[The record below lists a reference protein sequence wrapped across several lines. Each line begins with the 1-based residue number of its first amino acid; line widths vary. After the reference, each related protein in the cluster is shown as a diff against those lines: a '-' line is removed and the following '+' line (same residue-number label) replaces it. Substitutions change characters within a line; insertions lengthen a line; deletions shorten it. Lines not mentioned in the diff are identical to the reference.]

1 MGSNIFHGDPI
12 LDLGSGYD
20 NLQHGGYVFHWLFE
34 WSVCCLEM
42 VAAP

>member
-1 MGSNIFHGDPI
+1 MQNQEIFKKPVWESNIFHGDPI

-34 WSVCCLEM
+34 
-42 VAAP
+42 